1 MLDPIY
7 ESRSKKSKS
16 RFPRRAR
23 LRRLALMSW
32 SEVGTVF
39 ALGFS
44 EECLFSNNRFINR
57 VNNTLVTVNNY
68 GPETG
73 LLKSV
78 E

>member
-1 MLDPIY
+1 MN
-7 ESRSKKSKS
+7 
-16 RFPRRAR
+16 
-23 LRRLALMSW
+23 
-32 SEVGTVF
+32 T
-39 ALGFS
+39 LGFS

-57 VNNTLVTVNNY
+57 VNNTLLTVNNY

>member
-1 MLDPIY
+1 MKVRLM
-7 ESRSKKSKS
+7 RSAS
-16 RFPRRAR
+16 
-23 LRRLALMSW
+23 
-32 SEVGTVF
+32 